1 MGRFDVNNPG
11 SGSIWDAPEDYYNFG
26 GPNALTGTPP
36 AGPNDPVD
44 DNGNGDENETDYS
57 SAWWSQ
63 PYSGGAFKAPGGSG
77 GGGGGGAAIEE
88 VGAFEYDPLQ
98 YTSGLAAETYTA
110 DPFTQSYDYG
120 GYTPAV
126 DPYGEF
132 VSPVDA
138 VQFREF
144 AAPTAQ
150 EAQVDPGYQFRVAEG
165 ERALQNA
172 AAAKGMLR
180 TGNTWKDLMQ
190 YGQNMASSEYDKV
203 YGRRRGEHDLA
214 YQQALQA
221 NRDIYG
227 RAMGEHQLGIAQ
239 NQDAYNRGMQSW
251 QMNRQNELDAYDRA
265 LQAHQYNQQAQTGAQ
280 QLSEASR
287 LGLHQADYGV
297 ATGLWDRNVGLAQTT
312 QDYALAREAQRR
324 SAAES
329 AAARAR
335 AASDQA
341 YNRARSEY
349 DLGYSQ
355 WLTDDDRR
363 WDRNRQQV
371 EWGLRALG
379 T

>member
-11 SGSIWDAPEDYYNFG
+11 SGSIWDAPEDYYNYG
-26 GPNALTGTPP
+26 GPNALTGTLP

-77 GGGGGGAAIEE
+77 GGGGGGAAINE

-98 YTSGLAAETYTA
+98 YTSGLTAETYTA

-120 GYTPAV
+120 GYAPDV
-126 DPYGEF
+126 DPYGGF
-132 VSPVDA
+132 TSPVDA
-138 VQFREF
+138 VQFRDF

-203 YGRRRGEHDLA
+203 YGRA
-214 YQQALQA
+214 
-221 NRDIYG
+221 
-227 RAMGEHQLGIAQ
+227 
-239 NQDAYNRGMQSW
+239 
-251 QMNRQNELDAYDRA
+251 
-265 LQAHQYNQQAQTGAQ
+265 
-280 QLSEASR
+280 
-287 LGLHQADYGV
+287 
-297 ATGLWDRNVGLAQTT
+297 
-312 QDYALAREAQRR
+312 
-324 SAAES
+324 
-329 AAARAR
+329 
-335 AASDQA
+335 
-341 YNRARSEY
+341 
-349 DLGYSQ
+349 
-355 WLTDDDRR
+355 
-363 WDRNRQQV
+363 
-371 EWGLRALG
+371 
-379 T
+379 